1 MTIVS
6 ILVQSSYF
14 WGMFMDNEIDL
25 IQILE
30 GFGLSKINEFG
41 FFCKIESSSLFFYD
55 DGIIFGFMLLDDGK
69 LLLEGNSKTMLLNYL
84 NN

>member
-1 MTIVS
+1 
-6 ILVQSSYF
+6 
-14 WGMFMDNEIDL
+14 MDNDIDIDL

-30 GFGLSKINEFG
+30 GFGLSKLNEFG

-55 DGIIFGFMLLDDGK
+55 DGQLFGFMLLENGK
-69 LLLEGNSKTMLLNYL
+69 LLLEGNCKKMLLNYL